1 MSVRL
6 SQNHHL
12 HRHQNKSQIESVMFK
27 DNKSTKTSV
36 PKGVEPSSALKNV
49 KETAANQAIGKTS
62 EKLQQAGGKAQ
73 KVSHK
78 FTHTQ
83 TAMGTATGASGMF
96 MNQQIQ
102 PENRAVV
109 NDKLWSDQ
117 PTSKILNAGSI
128 AASQILGINRVV
140 KLEVVIEGKTIA
152 HFKHFTLQQSAV
164 KHHHFSLTLAHDS
177 LGNVENYQ
185 LEEAQNF
192 LGKRLTVIFKYKD
205 VEGGP
210 ERNFVGV
217 ITEVGFSQEKGSLG
231 NVVLKGYSPTVL
243 LDAAP
248 HIQSFGGAQAISLN
262 RIADQVI
269 KEAFSSNKFDF
280 RVDAQYGDISYSS
293 QYEETHYNYLA
304 RIAEAYGEQFFY
316 DGEVLHFGKLPP
328 QEQPVKLI
336 YGSSVTDVS
345 IKMKAQHVNPSFYG
359 YNSSKNEK
367 LTTGNSNIS
376 HASDIAKRAYDI
388 SQKTFTT
395 PSLRVAPIK
404 AASFT
409 DIDASQKG
417 TAGSKASD
425 VFITSGTTTV
435 PFLYP
440 GCAAD
445 IEMRKNDSNETTYFT
460 KLLITDVSHEVD
472 ARGYYTGA
480 FEAIAADSGYIPR
493 PEFES
498 PKAEAQFA
506 KVISNTDPMNQGR
519 VQIQFDWQSGSDTS
533 EFIRVMTPDAGGSDK
548 VSKNRGFMAIP
559 EVGDQVVVNFVH
571 QHPDRPF
578 VMGGMFHG
586 QVGGGGGAGN
596 NIKSLSSR
604 SGNKLELDDGAGS
617 VFLTDQG
624 GANMKFDG
632 AGNATTNTN
641 NDKTVTVGN
650 NNSVNVAN
658 DNTLKAGNTSMI
670 DVGGNSVLQMD
681 KSGKVSLT
689 ASTEFKIVV
698 GASTIVIDKTGKIT
712 INGKE
717 IKVDATQSINLS
729 ATNETTVG
737 GKNVKVTGSTEVQ
750 INGSKVNIN
759 K

>member
-1 MSVRL
+1 
-6 SQNHHL
+6 
-12 HRHQNKSQIESVMFK
+12 MFK
-27 DNKSTKTSV
+27 ENPSQKTAA
-36 PKGVEPSSALKNV
+36 PEGIKPSSASDH
-49 KETAANQAIGKTS
+49 I
-62 EKLQQAGGKAQ
+62 QQAATDQAVDKANSQLQKAGNQAQ
-73 KVSHK
+73 KVSRK
-78 FTHTQ
+78 VAQ
-83 TAMGTATGASGMF
+83 AQSGVALAQGSSAMF
-96 MNQQIQ
+96 MNQKIQ
-102 PENRAVV
+102 PEAPLSVDN
-109 NDKLWSDQ
+109 KLWANQ
-117 PTSKILNAGSI
+117 PSSKILNADSI
-128 AASQILGINRVV
+128 PTSQMLGINRVV
-140 KLEVVIEGKTIA
+140 KLEIVIEGKTVK
-152 HFKHFTLQQSAV
+152 HFKHFNLQQSAV
-164 KHHHFSLTLAHDS
+164 KHHQFSLTLAHDS
-177 LGNVENYQ
+177 LGSAENYQ
-185 LEEAQNF
+185 LGEAQNF

-205 VEGGP
+205 VENGP

-231 NVVLKGYSPTVL
+231 NILLKGFSPTVL

-248 HIQSFGGAQAISLN
+248 HIQSFGGAQEVSLN

-269 KEAFSSNKFDF
+269 KEAFSANTFDY
-280 RVDAQYGDISYSS
+280 RVDAQYGNISYSS

-304 RIAEAYGEQFFY
+304 RMAEAYGEQFFY

-328 QEQPVKLI
+328 SEKPVKLV
-336 YGSSVTDVS
+336 YGSSVSDVS
-345 IKMKAQHVNPSFYG
+345 IVMKAQHVNPSFYG

-404 AASFT
+404 AASFM
-409 DIDASQKG
+409 DVDASQKG

-425 VFITSGTTTV
+425 VFVTKGNTTV

-440 GCAAD
+440 GCTAEV
-445 IEMRKNDSNETTYFT
+445 EMRKTDSNETTYFT
-460 KLLITDVSHEVD
+460 KLMITEVNHEVD
-472 ARGYYTGA
+472 ARGYYTGS

-493 PEFES
+493 PEFET

-506 KVISNTDPMNQGR
+506 KVISNTDPQNQGR
-519 VQIQFDWQSGSDTS
+519 VKVQFDWQSGSDTT

-559 EVGDQVVVNFVH
+559 EVGDQVVVNFAH

-586 QVGGGGGAGN
+586 GVGGGGGTGN

-632 AGNATTNTN
+632 AGNSTFHANN
-641 NDKTVTVGN
+641 NDTKTIGNDKSLEVGN
-650 NNSVNVAN
+650 NNKISAGTTNV
-658 DNTLKAGNTSMI
+658 
-670 DVGGNSVLQMD
+670 
-681 KSGKVSLT
+681 
-689 ASTEFKIVV
+689 
-698 GASTIVIDKTGKIT
+698 
-712 INGKE
+712 IN
-717 IKVDATQSINLS
+717 
-729 ATNETTVG
+729 VG
-737 GKNVKVTGSTEVQ
+737 GKGGGAANSMFSMDSAGNISLECDTNVTIKTGSSSITLKSDGTIILSGKIIGLGAEGIGLAASEGIDLNSPANHIGGGQ
-750 INGSKVNIN
+750 TKIDGGDAFIN
-759 K
+759 